1 MSAMRFVGCILVLT
15 ALLLVVPVW
24 LVCAAITTYGEVTP

>member
-1 MSAMRFVGCILVLT
+1 MSAMRFVGMVLVLT

-24 LVCAAITTYGEVTP
+24 LICVAIATFGEVTP